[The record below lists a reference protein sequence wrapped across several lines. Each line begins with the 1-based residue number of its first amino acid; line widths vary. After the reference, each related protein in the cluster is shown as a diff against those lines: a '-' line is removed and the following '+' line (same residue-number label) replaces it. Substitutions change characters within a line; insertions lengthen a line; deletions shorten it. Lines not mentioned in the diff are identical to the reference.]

1 MHHSHFERDGEW
13 ATLDSRRASP
23 FRRLWNN
30 HPVLLTVLAA
40 LVVRLIVVVFV
51 FRDQTDPSSNHAQF
65 GWEMGW
71 VARSIVLGHGF
82 SSPFFPAT
90 GPTALVP
97 PVFPYL
103 VAGIFHVFGLY
114 TAKASFAILFLNS
127 LFSALTCVP
136 IYFSARYALGDKI
149 AVVAAWAW
157 VFYPYAVYFSAARVW
172 DYALTGLL
180 FTTCFYVA
188 QRLHDQKRPMA
199 WLGFGVLYGITML
212 ANPSVLPMFPV
223 FLLFAVFQRSRAG
236 KRWILH
242 CVVAVFGALVVLTP
256 WTIHNYRALHVVRP
270 VRDNFWMECWAGNN
284 GDTFESNAKWAHPAS
299 SDVEMQRFVS
309 VGEIAYLAEK
319 QVLATNFIRQH
330 PVFFVEVSLRRAFS
344 YWTGFWSFAP
354 AYLQQE
360 PLQNADILFCTGM
373 SVLMLIGAFSFW
385 RRDGTTALPYLM
397 LIALFP
403 LTYYVTHASPD
414 YRQPMEPEITVLAV
428 LGVQSM
434 RRRVSDVEVSNN
446 DVEDEVNQLSE
457 PAAV

>member
-1 MHHSHFERDGEW
+1 
-13 ATLDSRRASP
+13 LRRV
-23 FRRLWNN
+23 WNE

-40 LVVRLIVVVFV
+40 FLVRLFVVLFV
-51 FRDQTDPSSNHAQF
+51 FRDQADPASNHAQF

-82 SSPFFPAT
+82 SSPFFPST

-103 VAGIFHVFGLY
+103 LAGIFHVFGLY
-114 TAKASFAILFLNS
+114 TTEAAFAILSINS
-127 LFSALTCVP
+127 LLSALTCIP
-136 IYFSARYALGDKI
+136 IYFSARYALGDRV
-149 AVVAAWAW
+149 AVLASWGW
-157 VFYPYAVYFSAARVW
+157 VLYPYAIYFSAARVW

-180 FTTCFYVA
+180 FTTCFCIA
-188 QRLHDQKRPMA
+188 QRLHDQKRA
-199 WLGFGVLYGITML
+199 LVWLGFGVLYGVAIL
-212 ANPSVLPMFPV
+212 ANPSVLPMFPI
-223 FLLFAVFQRSRAG
+223 FLLLAVIQRSRAG
-236 KRWILH
+236 GRWLLQS
-242 CVVAVFGALVVLTP
+242 VVAVLGTLAILTP
-256 WTIHNYRALHVVRP
+256 WTVHNYRTLHVVRP

-309 VGEIAYLAEK
+309 IGEIPYLAEK
-319 QVLATNFIRQH
+319 QILATNFIRQH
-330 PVFFVEVSLRRAFS
+330 PAFFAKVSLRRAFC

-373 SVLMLIGAFSFW
+373 TVLMLLGALRFW
-385 RRDGTTALPYLM
+385 RRGRSSALLYLV

-414 YRQPMEPEITVLAV
+414 YRQPIEPEIIVLAV
-428 LGVQSM
+428 LGMQSL
-434 RRRVSDVEVSNN
+434 RRRLSGEGALHQ
-446 DVEDEVNQLSE
+446 DVEDEVNQLIE